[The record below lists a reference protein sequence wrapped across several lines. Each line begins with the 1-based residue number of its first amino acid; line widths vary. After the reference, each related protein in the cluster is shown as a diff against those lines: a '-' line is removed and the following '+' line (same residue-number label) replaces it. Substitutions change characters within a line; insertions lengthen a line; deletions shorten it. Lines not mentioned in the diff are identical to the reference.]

1 MLKFSWDDYLP
12 TISTNKWKSFI
23 NELKS
28 VKRIEIQRHVLCCD
42 SKETELHGFCDAST
56 VAYGAVVHARSVC
69 AHGVKVSLW
78 AAKSCV
84 VPSKEQTVP
93 RLELLEAVLLS
104 KLIVSTKSAVERVL
118 KVTNIF
124 CWFDSQI
131 VLWWLKLQKE

>member
-1 MLKFSWDDYLP
+1 M
-12 TISTNKWKSFI
+12 TNKWKSFI

-28 VKRIEIQRHVLCCD
+28 VKTIEIQRHVLCCD
-42 SKETELHGFCDAST
+42 SKETELYGFCDASA

-69 AHGVKVSLW
+69 AHGAKVSLW

-93 RLELLEAVLLS
+93 RLELLAAVLLS
-104 KLIVSTKSAVERVL
+104 KLIVSTKSAMERVL

-124 CWFDSQI
+124 C
-131 VLWWLKLQKE
+131 